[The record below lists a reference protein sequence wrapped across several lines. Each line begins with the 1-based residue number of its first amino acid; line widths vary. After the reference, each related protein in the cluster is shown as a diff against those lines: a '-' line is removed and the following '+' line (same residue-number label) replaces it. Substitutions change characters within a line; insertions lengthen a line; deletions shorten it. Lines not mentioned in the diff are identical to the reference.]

1 MKTYIKFLT
10 SIFLKSF
17 LNVLIII
24 FSLVVLINLLTE
36 IEFFSDLDVNIFFP
50 LHLSLLNSPSM
61 IFEIFPFIF
70 LISTQ
75 LFFIKLFNNNEITI
89 FKYSGLKNSKILFI
103 ISILTLCLSILIVT
117 VFTIYP
123 QI

>member
-36 IEFFSDLDVNIFFP
+36 IEFFSDLDVNIFSTSFIVIEFA
-50 LHLSLLNSPSM
+50 LND
-61 IFEIFPFIF
+61 F
-70 LISTQ
+70 
-75 LFFIKLFNNNEITI
+75 
-89 FKYSGLKNSKILFI
+89 
-103 ISILTLCLSILIVT
+103 
-117 VFTIYP
+117 
-123 QI
+123 